1 MQIETLLLA
10 AFAAPGFWELIKLL
24 ISFIHEIITGR
35 KKISNAEIAEKLD
48 KQGKQISAL
57 EKSFEKKSEDDEEKE
72 TKACRRRI
80 LRADD
85 EIRMGM
91 RHSQDFFEDVLRD
104 VDFYENYCDEHTH
117 FKNRCAESAIRNVTA
132 TYEKCKKE
140 NDFL

>member
-35 KKISNAEIAEKLD
+35 KKISNEEIAEKLD

-72 TKACRRRI
+72 AKACRRRI

-91 RHSQDFFEDVLRD
+91 RHSKDFFDDVLRD
-104 VDFYENYCDEHTH
+104 IDYYERYCDEHRH
-117 FKNRCAESAIRNVTA
+117 FKNSCAESAIRNVRQ
-132 TYEKCKKE
+132 TYDKCKAQ